1 MRKTLKI
8 SVKPRGGN
16 LLQSRLPS
24 ECDYLLKVLEFMAII
39 LL

>member
-1 MRKTLKI
+1 MDVHGRTDT
-8 SVKPRGGN
+8 SGDN
-16 LLQSRLPS
+16 LLQDQLLG